1 MKKKSQYEQILET
14 IDLDGSQGLYHFI
27 LAQLSDV
34 IVTYVEGH
42 MEHDDIYG
50 YVSEIGYRLS
60 NYTEYD
66 PNREIEI
73 GMLFDELTQLDLG
86 MFNKSINQAAIV
98 YSVFVAHRSQT
109 DSPQLY
115 FSGYNRRGRK

>member
-1 MKKKSQYEQILET
+1 MKQNLKPT
-14 IDLDGSQGLYHFI
+14 AGTQGLYDFVVE
-27 LAQLSDV
+27 QLENV
-34 IVTYVEGH
+34 MVTYEESH

-60 NYTEYD
+60 HYTEYD

-73 GMLFDELTQLDLG
+73 GLLFDELTQLDLG

-98 YSVFVAHRSQT
+98 YSVFVAHSSQT

-115 FSGYNRRGRK
+115 FSGYNKRGRK